1 MSYLQAFLISLVVTV
16 LLGRALIPLLRR
28 LKAGQS
34 IKRDGPVWH
43 MSKEGTPTMGGI
55 MFIAGMLVAVTVTC
69 IPFFRDGN
77 YSALAMLAMSLIYGA
92 IGFFDDYMKV
102 RHHHNEG
109 LKAGQKF
116 ILQLAVAVAFVLLL
130 RYLGFLSPNL
140 YIPFVGATIP
150 LPEAVYVIF
159 AAFVIVGTVN
169 SVNLTDGVDGLVTG
183 VTLPV
188 AVCFFALAALWKMES
203 QAIFAAALTAGL
215 LGFLIFNFH
224 PAKVFM
230 GDTGSLF
237 LGGAVSA
244 LAFALDMPLVLIP
257 LGLVYICET
266 LSDILQVGY
275 FKLTHGKRIFKM
287 APIHH
292 HFEKCGWSE
301 IKVFAVFSGVSLA
314 LAVITFFCVRSRYG
328 L

>member
-1 MSYLQAFLISLVVTV
+1 MRYLQAFLISLVLTS
-16 LLGRALIPLLRR
+16 LLGRVLIPVLRR

-69 IPFFRDGN
+69 IPFFRGGN

>member
-1 MSYLQAFLISLVVTV
+1 MRYLQAFLISLVATV
-16 LLGRALIPLLRR
+16 LLGRALIPALRR

-43 MSKEGTPTMGGI
+43 MSKEGTPTMGGL
-55 MFIAGMLVAVTVTC
+55 MFIAGIVIAVVITA
-69 IPFFRDGN
+69 IPDFRGGN
-77 YSALAMLAMSLIYGA
+77 WSALAMLAISLVYGA

-116 ILQLAVAVAFVLLL
+116 LLQLAAAVAFVMLL

-140 YIPFVGATIP
+140 YIPFAGVTLP
-150 LPEAVYVIF
+150 LPEPVYVIF

-188 AVCFFALAALWKMES
+188 ALCFFGLAALWKMES
-203 QAIFAAALTAGL
+203 RAIFAAALTAGL
-215 LGFLIFNFH
+215 LGFLVFNFH
-224 PAKVFM
+224 PARVFM

-244 LAFALDMPLVLIP
+244 LAFALDMPLVLVP
-257 LGLVYICET
+257 LGLVYICEAM
-266 LSDILQVGY
+266 SDILQVGY
-275 FKLTHGKRIFKM
+275 FKLTHGKRLFKM

-301 IKVFAVFSGVSLA
+301 IKVFAVFSGVSLVM
-314 LAVITFFCVRSRYG
+314 AVVTFFCVRSRYG